1 MLAPHFLQWPLR
13 PTVVHNTPRAVGG
26 TEEVAVTICL
36 QNTSTLQDRQTLQW
50 LPLPTHFTTHPCPY
64 ISAITQSNTTQCN
77 LRLPNLHLPLRRL
90 PTSLGGIKSWLGAKE
105 EARNAPFPTTHCTT
119 TQGNSSLSRGVVSR
133 GDNLASTTLPPGPR
147 TDTWPKPTT
156 TRSQTTWPQPQ
167 TGVSMPAVADPLTP
181 TATSC

>member
-1 MLAPHFLQWPLR
+1 MF
-13 PTVVHNTPRAVGG
+13 
-26 TEEVAVTICL
+26 
-36 QNTSTLQDRQTLQW
+36 
-50 LPLPTHFTTHPCPY
+50 F
-64 ISAITQSNTTQCN
+64 QCN

-133 GDNLASTTLPPGPR
+133 GDNLASTTSPPGPR

-156 TRSQTTWPQPQ
+156 TRSQTTWWPQPQ
-167 TGVSMPAVADPLTP
+167 TGVSMAAGVIHSLTRCFSSLP
-181 TATSC
+181 RQKLLIYLYRLDKLLIFGSL